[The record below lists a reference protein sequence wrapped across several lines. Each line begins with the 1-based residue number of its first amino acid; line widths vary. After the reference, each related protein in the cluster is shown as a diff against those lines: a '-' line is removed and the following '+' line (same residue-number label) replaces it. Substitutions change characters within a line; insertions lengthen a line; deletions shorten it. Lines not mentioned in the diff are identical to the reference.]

1 MYKLAAKYAQKCAK
15 KRQKTTKNSPFFA
28 CFSTFGRLITPHFH
42 PFPSTCGPPFSRFEN
57 QYAPKPDCGPTEPR
71 SFVGLFAQIRDD
83 LQAYKRT

>member
-1 MYKLAAKYAQKCAK
+1 MRQ
-15 KRQKTTKNSPFFA
+15 KRQKTTKNSPFCA

-42 PFPSTCGPPFSRFEN
+42 PFPSTCDPPFFRFEN